1 MFPVWFFITLIKF
14 CLLFINLMFHRLPST
29 GYPSSASSPPPSTPL
44 CFNESVVLTSS
55 DWFGAEPLLF
65 CTAWTWRSQKQ
76 RGYQTHTHTHTREF
90 QSNKEIN
97 TELLNIIFHFTCS
110 SLTDSGWPPT
120 EPLVFVFPFFFP
132 CVPWSCGHSA
142 AVWPSMCDAVGNK
155 RALSL
160 RQKTRTHT
168 RASTIAPCFSHCS
181 TSEWKKS
188 LFPKPDKEKKVDNN
202 TESTVTHIQN
212 LAFQLFL
219 KAKKKGL
226 LAFLWRWEQQK
237 TANKRSKNPSEE
249 HQEIVSGLLNQQL
262 HQRFR

>member
-76 RGYQTHTHTHTREF
+76 RGYHTHTREF

-132 CVPWSCGHSA
+132 VFHEVVDTVQQCDPACVMLSGTNGLCLFDKKRGHTLVHPLLFTLQHIRMEEIIISKA
-142 AVWPSMCDAVGNK
+142 
-155 RALSL
+155 
-160 RQKTRTHT
+160 RQR
-168 RASTIAPCFSHCS
+168 
-181 TSEWKKS
+181 
-188 LFPKPDKEKKVDNN
+188 
-202 TESTVTHIQN
+202 
-212 LAFQLFL
+212 
-219 KAKKKGL
+219 
-226 LAFLWRWEQQK
+226 
-237 TANKRSKNPSEE
+237 EE
-249 HQEIVSGLLNQQL
+249 GRQ
-262 HQRFR
+262 